1 MILITLKNI
10 RLREGGGTLM
20 QSGLA
25 KAFDGKC
32 RVVIGG
38 KGEDLKHVQGEK
50 QVSAIM
56 MNPWN
61 LTTIRGGGFVAND
74 SYFRE
79 FIGDTNTQF
88 LSIFII
94 LGEMGLGP
102 HHIITRRE

>member
-1 MILITLKNI
+1 
-10 RLREGGGTLM
+10 M

-38 KGEDLKHVQGEK
+38 KGEGLKHVQGEK
-50 QVSAIM
+50 QISATIAIM

-61 LTTIRGGGFVAND
+61 PTTIRGGDFVAND
-74 SYFRE
+74 SSFRE

-88 LSIFII
+88 LSIFIR
-94 LGEMGLGP
+94 LGEMGLMP